1 MSQAGW
7 RGRLESRLL
16 ALWYGPRWRALPLLP
31 LSGVYALGRALHG
44 LPYRLGLR
52 SPVRLPVPVIVVGN
66 ITVGGTGK
74 TPLVIH
80 LAQILAEAGEA
91 PGILCRGYGGRSGQ
105 WPQRVTAHSDPRV
118 VGDEPVLIAQRI
130 QLPVAAGPNRAAA
143 ARLLLSQG
151 CTVLLCDDGLQHHAL
166 ARDVEIVV
174 IDGARGLGNGICLP
188 AGPLREPVRRLA
200 TADAVVIQGE
210 GFDIRR
216 PVRRMSLPLGDALD
230 VATARQR
237 RPLAAFG
244 GQTVHAIAGIGH
256 PQRFFTALREAGL
269 RVVGHAFPDHY
280 DYRPQDLAFAADA
293 PLLMTE
299 KDAVKCV
306 GFAPANAWFVPVSA
320 RVAPAIDDELLTWIR
335 QRRPA
340 GTAVSPRR
348 GKKSG

>member
-1 MSQAGW
+1 
-7 RGRLESRLL
+7 
-16 ALWYGPRWRALPLLP
+16 
-31 LSGVYALGRALHG
+31 
-44 LPYRLGLR
+44 
-52 SPVRLPVPVIVVGN
+52 
-66 ITVGGTGK
+66 
-74 TPLVIH
+74 
-80 LAQILAEAGEA
+80 
-91 PGILCRGYGGRSGQ
+91 
-105 WPQRVTAHSDPRV
+105 VTAHSDPRV
-118 VGDEPVLIAQRI
+118 VGDEPVLIAQRT

-210 GFDIRR
+210 EFDIRR
-216 PVRRMSLPLGDALD
+216 PVRRMSLPLGDTLD

-256 PQRFFTALREAGL
+256 PQRFFNALREAGL
-269 RVVGHAFPDHY
+269 RVVEHAFPDHY